1 MKQDF
6 RNSIKLVK
14 QHYFFTLFGL
24 KPSKTYKGL
33 DKESLSA
40 CESVI
45 EKFRT
50 EIWNKD
56 FWGLSV
62 KDSIAAV
69 AGPIEADLNVIKKLK
84 KDLADSK

>member
-62 KDSIAAV
+62 KDSIAA
-69 AGPIEADLNVIKKLK
+69 GPIEADLNVIKKLK